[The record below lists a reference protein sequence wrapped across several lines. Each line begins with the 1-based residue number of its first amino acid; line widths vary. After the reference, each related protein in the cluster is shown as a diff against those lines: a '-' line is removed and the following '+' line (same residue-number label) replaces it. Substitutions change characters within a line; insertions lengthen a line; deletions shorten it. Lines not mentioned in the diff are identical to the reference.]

1 MDHRHAQPLAD
12 PIPDR
17 ANLDLQEVAESCA
30 PRAPAAASAVC
41 AELDHDDVA
50 VVVRAVYLWDGYRR
64 TNASDAIAA
73 AKRAAT

>member
-12 PIPDR
+12 PISDR
-17 ANLDLQEVAESCA
+17 ANLDLQEVADSCA
-30 PRAPAAASAVC
+30 PRAPAAAPDVC
-41 AELDHDDVA
+41 AELDHYHIA
-50 VVVRAVYLWDGYRR
+50 VVVRAVYERDGYRH